1 MFNVLV
7 NKINTGLTN
16 IEENEIDYDEY
27 DDNKKEEIEECE
39 ILKKYTII
47 DKEIEIKKIEKD
59 IELKKFESITDLFK
73 NNKITIEDYKEL
85 LKLI

>member
-1 MFNVLV
+1 MNYFKLIIHLV
-7 NKINTGLTN
+7 IILLSIFLCKITRV
-16 IEENEIDYDEY
+16 
-27 DDNKKEEIEECE
+27 KKDEIEECE